1 MEQTHW
7 SIVGS
12 QGEAIHGTTTRPRGS
27 SAKCNLIIA
36 HGFKGYKDYGLF
48 PWLAMTAASSG
59 AVSHGFNF
67 SHSGMLAGDGPF
79 ERTDLFEKD
88 TWNKQVEDLQAV
100 VSYCRDEA
108 LPTILMGH
116 SRGGV
121 ACLLATGRGV
131 IQVDHVV
138 TLSAPCTCN
147 PLSEEMRQTLIA
159 DGYIESPSSRTDQML
174 HVGRCFLDEQLQ
186 EPEAHDLLK
195 LVEAIDVPVTVI
207 HGTDD
212 QTVAVESGAAIVKAA
227 KKATFIAVAGGN
239 HVFNTPNP
247 FPIDGEPTQQ
257 LQKLWDSVEQ
267 VINCC

>member
-12 QGEAIHGTTTRPRGS
+12 QGEAIHGTTTSPRGS

-48 PWLAMTAASSG
+48 PWLAMKAACSG

-67 SHSGMLAGDGPF
+67 SHSGMLAGDGLF
-79 ERTDLFEKD
+79 ERPDLFEKD

-100 VSYCRDEA
+100 VTYCRDEA

-121 ACLLATGRGV
+121 ACLLAVGRGSV
-131 IQVDHVV
+131 QVDHVV
-138 TLSAPCTCN
+138 AISAPCTCN
-147 PLSEEMRQTLIA
+147 PLNKEMRQTLIA
-159 DGYIESPSSRTDQML
+159 DGYIESPSSRTDQIL
-174 HVGRCFLDEQLQ
+174 HVGKGFLDEQLQ
-186 EPEAHDLLK
+186 EPEAHDLLT
-195 LVEAIDVPVTVI
+195 LLESIDVPVTVI
-207 HGTDD
+207 HGQDD
-212 QTVAVESGAAIVKAA
+212 RSVAVESGRAIVKAT
-227 KKATFIAVAGGN
+227 KNATIVTVAGGD

-247 FPIDGEPTQQ
+247 FPTDGEPSEQ
-257 LQKLWDSVEQ
+257 LHKLWDSVKQ